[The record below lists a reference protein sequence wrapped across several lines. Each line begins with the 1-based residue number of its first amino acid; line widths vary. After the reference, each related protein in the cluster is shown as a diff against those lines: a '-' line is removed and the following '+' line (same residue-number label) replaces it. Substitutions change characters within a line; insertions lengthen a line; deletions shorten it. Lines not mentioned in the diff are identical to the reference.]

1 MASLIVGYE
10 VYCGEGHLL
19 VSSSLFQSETYWAR
33 KCEKEGTEF
42 VLMGKVPFETDTHID
57 RKIAVLLAKRA
68 ALKFDTTRVYDANWD
83 GDVWFDL
90 SILQEEETKEGF
102 FQAIYDVILMNM

>member
-10 VYCGEGHLL
+10 VYCGEGHLI
-19 VSSSLFQSETYWAR
+19 VSSNLFQTETFWKR
-33 KCEKEGTEF
+33 HCEKEGTEF
-42 VLMGKVPFETDTHID
+42 MLMGKVPFEVETHID

-68 ALKFDTTRVYDANWD
+68 ALKFDTTRVYDANRD

-90 SILQEEETKEGF
+90 SILQEEETKERF
-102 FQAIYDVILMNM
+102 FKAIYDVILMNM